1 MAYRKSLRVSSLVDA
16 IYCIS
21 TVGIPCT
28 KLEQYLKL
36 GSVLRILITSLF
48 KEKRKE
54 IMSFM
59 VLRKHPDLMKRFWKF
74 KIRLDYLRM
83 RTSMFHPM
91 FV

>member
-21 TVGIPCT
+21 TVGIPCI
-28 KLEQYLKL
+28 KL